1 MGAINNI
8 GIELVLLPLSFLIF
22 LYIFMMWRRK
32 TSLLTNWPLVGMTPS
47 VLMNAHRIHDFATC
61 ILQKSN
67 LTFQFIGPSLANMT
81 SLWTCDPA
89 NINHILSKNF
99 KNYPKGPDFVKIFDI
114 LGDGILSAD
123 GHLWEVQRRTT
134 VSLFNHA
141 QFYQTLQN
149 IAREKLEKRL
159 VPMFDHV
166 SKHGIEVDLL
176 DIFQRLN
183 FDNICSLLLDHDPQ
197 SLSLDLP
204 YDPLHQGLVDVQEA
218 LLYRHI
224 LPESIWKLQSWIG
237 FGKEKKLSKA
247 WECIDEFLYRCIS
260 MKRQQVVLKNSEHM
274 SAAEVDDKLDIS
286 TAFMEFADKE
296 NPGNPDKFLRDTLFS
311 IIVAARDTTSVALSW
326 FFWLLS
332 KNPSVE
338 SKILEEIN
346 TNLQSKEVKSWMLS
360 NNREELQKL
369 VYLHGALCESLRL
382 YPPVPFDHKSPA
394 KPDILPSGH
403 RVEKDSQI
411 LFPFY
416 AMGRMESIWGKDC
429 LEFKPERWITEQG
442 GIKHEPSY
450 KFVAFGA
457 GPRLCVGK
465 DMAFTQMKILATA
478 IIHAYCIQVVENH
491 PVVPCNSVVLD
502 MKYGL
507 KIRVS
512 KRNACLP
519 ASVE

>member
-1 MGAINNI
+1 MAVNI
-8 GIELVLLPLSFLIF
+8 GIELVLLPLSCLIF
-22 LYIFMMWRRK
+22 LYICIMWRRK

-47 VLMNAHRIHDFATC
+47 MIMNTHRIHDFTTC
-61 ILQKSN
+61 ILQESHQ
-67 LTFQFIGPSLANMT
+67 TFQFIGPSLANLN
-81 SLWTCDPA
+81 SLWTSDPA
-89 NINHILSKNF
+89 NINHVLCKNF
-99 KNYPKGPDFVKIFDI
+99 INYSKGPEFVKIFDI
-114 LGDGILSAD
+114 LGDGILSAE
-123 GHLWEVQRRTT
+123 GHLWEVHRNTT
-134 VSLFNHA
+134 MSLFNHA
-141 QFYQTLQN
+141 QFYQISQK
-149 IAREKLEKRL
+149 IVREKLEKGL

-197 SLSLDLP
+197 TLSPDSP
-204 YDPLHQGLVDVQEA
+204 YDPLHQGLMDGQEA

-247 WECIDEFLYRCIS
+247 WECIDEFIYRCIS
-260 MKRQQVVLKNSEHM
+260 MKRQQVVLKNSVHM

-286 TAFMEFADKE
+286 KAFMELVNKE
-296 NPGNPDKFLRDTLFS
+296 KPGNPEKFLRDTMLS
-311 IIVAARDTTSVALSW
+311 LILAGRDTTSIALSW

-332 KNPSVE
+332 KNPLVE

-346 TNLQSKEVKSWMLS
+346 TNLHSEEVKSWMLFD
-360 NNREELQKL
+360 NREDLQKL
-369 VYLHGALCESLRL
+369 IYLHGALCESLRL
-382 YPPVPFDHKSPA
+382 YPPVPINHKSP
-394 KPDILPSGH
+394 KEPDILPSGH

-411 LFPFY
+411 WLFYY

-450 KFVAFGA
+450 KFVAFNA

-465 DMAFTQMKILATA
+465 DMALSQMKILAAA
-478 IIHAYCIQVVENH
+478 IIHAYRIQVVENH
-491 PVVPCNSVVLD
+491 PVVPSISVVLD

-507 KIRVS
+507 KIKVA